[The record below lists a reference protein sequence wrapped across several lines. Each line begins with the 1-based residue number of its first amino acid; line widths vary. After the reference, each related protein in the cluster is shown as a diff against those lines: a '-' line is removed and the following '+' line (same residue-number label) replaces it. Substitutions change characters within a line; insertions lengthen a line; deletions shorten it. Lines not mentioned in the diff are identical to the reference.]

1 MFARRRA
8 PIGAALAALALLQV
22 PALVAQDRRTEFR
35 TTGGTIELPAG
46 PAEPLARGELQLAP
60 QGAFELQVFGTRQF
74 TKWTLKGQY
83 VGQQWGNRIEVRLN
97 DALGDGD
104 AVGDGF
110 VTFDQ
115 FNAVREVELTG
126 RTRRGE
132 RFAVRL
138 RGDGS
143 GAQQPPVVGGREPE
157 APRPDGRPDAR
168 PGAGPVVLVTEFD
181 RTQDGRGVFRTWTD
195 EVRVRR
201 LRVQLRR
208 DGTFE
213 LRAET
218 ETGRRTVRGR
228 WRDQGRDGVEL
239 RVLDFDGDRTD
250 RRGLVFLRGNEILR
264 VQVGDDRGR
273 DGGTLRFTTDRRWD
287 DDDWGRGGWD
297 RDDDWGR
304 GGRDRDDD
312 WGRGGRPGWDVP
324 RDYNRTLNA
333 HGTVDV
339 PFAGR
344 LEVHRAELR
353 LDRNGEA
360 RLRVQTWERGRDR
373 RIELR
378 GTWLPGDRNDR
389 GTVRIRWTRIEN
401 QVADGDAVVTFWDG
415 RDVQRLRGLGRTR
428 DGRFALN
435 LEFDR

>member
-8 PIGAALAALALLQV
+8 PIGAALAALAFLQL
-22 PALVAQDRRTEFR
+22 PALAAQDRRTEFR
-35 TTGGTIELPAG
+35 TATGSIELPPAG
-46 PAEPLARGELQLAP
+46 ASEPLARGELKLAP

-83 VGQQWGNRIEVRLN
+83 VGQQWSNRIEVRLN
-97 DALGDGD
+97 DALGDGN

-126 RTRRGE
+126 RTRGGE

-143 GAQQPPVVGGREPE
+143 GAQQPPVVAERDPDVVPG
-157 APRPDGRPDAR
+157 PRPDSR
-168 PGAGPVVLVTEFD
+168 PGPGPVVPFTEFD
-181 RTQDGRGVFRTWTD
+181 RTQDGRGIFRTWND
-195 EVRVRR
+195 EARVRR

-239 RVLDFDGDRTD
+239 RVVDFDGDRGD
-250 RRGLVFLRGNEILR
+250 RRGVVILRGNDIVR

-273 DGGTLRFTTDRRWD
+273 DGATLRFATDRRWD
-287 DDDWGRGGWD
+287 EDDWGRGGWD
-297 RDDDWGR
+297 RDDDW
-304 GGRDRDDD
+304 DRD
-312 WGRGGRPGWDVP
+312 GRGGRPGWDVP

-333 HGTVDV
+333 RGTVDV

-344 LEVHRAELR
+344 LDVNRAELR
-353 LDRNGEA
+353 LDRNGDA
-360 RLRVQTWERGRDR
+360 RLRLHTWERGRDR
-373 RIELR
+373 RIDLR

-401 QVADGDAVVTFWDG
+401 QVADGDALVTFWDG
-415 RDVQRLRGLGRTR
+415 RDAQRLRGLGRTR
-428 DGRFALN
+428 DGRFSVSI
-435 LEFDR
+435 EFDR

>member
-22 PALVAQDRRTEFR
+22 PALAAQDRRTEFR
-35 TTGGTIELPAG
+35 AATGAIELPAG
-46 PAEPLARGELQLAP
+46 ASEPIARGELKLAP
-60 QGAFELQVFGTRQF
+60 QGAFELQVMGTRQF

-83 VGQQWGNRIEVRLN
+83 VGQQWANRIEVRLN
-97 DALGDGD
+97 DALGDRD

-126 RTRRGE
+126 RTRAGE

-143 GAQQPPVVGGREPE
+143 GAQQPPVVADRDPDSFPG
-157 APRPDGRPDAR
+157 PRPDTR
-168 PGAGPVVLVTEFD
+168 PGSGPVVAFTEFD

-195 EVRVRR
+195 DARINR

-228 WRDQGRDGVEL
+228 WRDLGRDGVEL

-250 RRGLVFLRGNEILR
+250 RRGLVMLRGNDIVR

-273 DGGTLRFTTDRRWD
+273 DGGTLRFATDRRWD
-287 DDDWGRGGWD
+287 DDEWG
-297 RDDDWGR
+297 RDDDW
-304 GGRDRDDD
+304 DRD
-312 WGRGGRPGWDVP
+312 GRGGRPGRDVP
-324 RDYNRTLNA
+324 REYNRTQDA
-333 HGTVDV
+333 HGTIDV
-339 PFAGR
+339 PLAGR
-344 LEVHRAELR
+344 LDVSRAELR

-360 RLRVQTWERGRDR
+360 RLRLQTLERGRDR
-373 RIELR
+373 RIDLR

-401 QVADGDAVVTFWDG
+401 QVADGEAIITFWNG
-415 RDVQRLRGLGRTR
+415 REAQRIRGLGRTR
-428 DGRFALN
+428 DGRFGVN
-435 LEFDR
+435 IEFDR